1 MSGGIR
7 KQLIQWSFFE
17 YGDAQNLQ
25 KSVKRDLERQPL
37 LDDRREDIDRDGDP
51 DLRFYGILRSPVECL
66 DPKVLLDPSE
76 EQFDLPAEFIK
87 QRHGQCGQSEVVR
100 QERQIAIVVPVVES
114 DTPESFGE
122 GVVRIEAGQNN
133 RLITRQIHSFI
144 HRTREESMTSQVRL
158 GPNDKERLALMKS
171 KETSEIEITAVED
184 VKAAGLRNEIVQN
197 PDIVRFSICDL
208 DKRRD
213 RASQIE
219 KGMELDGAF
228 ALAEYS
234 PRKKRQTQVDRG
246 RIEGI
251 DGVLQ
256 FESQL
261 FAGIESPGLTDEDL
275 GKVGIDAPIAS
286 FVGVGQSVP
295 GDLPSKAHVIEPVF
309 HRSKTGLDIAKT
321 FAVGQL
327 GEGQAEELIEARKA
341 FDLVIPAV
349 APDAFSKFVK
359 RQEVHDLGEDSWRG
373 IHRSLLVVEGQKSD
387 DYTKSGSNRL
397 RPGSDVIY
405 GICV

>member
-1 MSGGIR
+1 LSGGIR
-7 KQLIQWSFFE
+7 KQLIQRSFLE
-17 YGDAQNLQ
+17 HRNAQNLQ
-25 KSVKRDLERQPL
+25 KSVKRDLERQAL
-37 LDDRREDIDRDGDP
+37 LDDRGEDVDRDGDP
-51 DLRFYGILRSPVECL
+51 DLSLNGVLRSPIERL

-87 QRHGQCGQSEVVR
+87 QSDGQCGQSEVVR
-100 QERQIAIVVPVVES
+100 QERQVAIVVPVVV
-114 DTPESFGE
+114 PYAAESFRESFVG
-122 GVVRIEAGQNN
+122 IEAGQDD
-133 RLITRQIHSFI
+133 RLIATQVHGLI

-158 GPNDKERLALMKS
+158 GSNDKERLALMKS

-197 PDIVRFSICDL
+197 PHIVRFPICNL

-219 KGMELDGAF
+219 QGMELDGAF
-228 ALAEYS
+228 ALAEYG
-234 PRKKRQTQVDRG
+234 PWKKRQTQVDRG

-256 FESQL
+256 FESQI

-295 GDLPSKAHVIEPVF
+295 RDLSSKAHVIEPVF

-321 FAVGQL
+321 FPVGQL

-341 FDLVIPAV
+341 LDLVIPAV

-359 RQEVHDLGEDSWRG
+359 WQEVHDLGEDGRRG
-373 IHRSLLVVEGQKSD
+373 VHRSLLEEQKSD
-387 DYTKSGSNRL
+387 DYTESGSNRL
-397 RPGSDVIY
+397 RPGSDVIC
-405 GICV
+405 GICA